1 VARHFLNPSAII
13 EDGQPK
19 RGPSPLVTL
28 RIGIARLLVRLFG
41 IFGIL
46 AGSLAL
52 LAGFLT
58 AALLLTW
65 LLTRCLILL
74 AGLVWVRH
82 VVSFHGNIIT
92 TTESAPFQ

>member
-1 VARHFLNPSAII
+1 
-13 EDGQPK
+13 
-19 RGPSPLVTL
+19 LV
-28 RIGIARLLVRLFG
+28 VRLFG

-58 AALLLTW
+58 AALLLTR
-65 LLTRCLILL
+65 LLTRLLFLL
-74 AGLVWVRH
+74 AGLLVRH

-92 TTESAPFQ
+92 MVLSPRRSDETKAAIRIVAIM

>member
-1 VARHFLNPSAII
+1 M
-13 EDGQPK
+13 
-19 RGPSPLVTL
+19 
-28 RIGIARLLVRLFG
+28 RLFG

-58 AALLLTW
+58 ATLLLTR
-65 LLTRCLILL
+65 LLTRCLFLL
-74 AGLVWVRH
+74 AGLLVRN

-92 TTESAPFQ
+92 TVLSPRRSDKIKVLIRIVATM